1 MESIKTADV
10 PPNPTCAGNVH
21 RSRGSVFTRT
31 RSIAEPNA
39 GRLSAG
45 RLAFS
50 FPTRSRSELSA
61 GRLSMVPAPVALPI
75 AATALLMIGA
85 LVVLTD
91 GGIGPTALLVLVC
104 TVVSATALWGEPATI
119 AMTVVVAEFTAIGF
133 ARRPYA
139 DLRGGPRMWHDGLL
153 LLVFALVGFATAT
166 AVRHASS
173 VKRRRLTGV
182 QVRKRSEALIEL
194 QSAVS
199 RRRRWIATGFAAA
212 VIPALTIGLANS
224 RSSLSLAD
232 DLLLYLLAV
241 VVVSAVGGFWP
252 AVVTAA
258 ASGLLL
264 NWFLTP
270 PLHTLT
276 IQEPQNLLALLLFV
290 TVAVIVS
297 STVHLAARR
306 ADEAA
311 RSSADASA
319 LLELARTVL
328 SGADTPSSVLDQL
341 TQGHSTRAE
350 LQERVGRNWVEVAS
364 SGPKSDRQSPYETV
378 MDLRTDLRLR
388 LTGEPPA
395 ISQQVL
401 QGFGAQ
407 VAAALD
413 RERLRIQ
420 AAQVEL
426 LGEANRMRTALLT
439 AVSHDLRTP
448 LASVKAAI
456 TSLRQSDVTWSPED
470 EQTLLA
476 TIEEGSDRLEALINN
491 LLDMSRVNSGSL
503 QPFLRS
509 TALDEVVPP
518 ALRGIVGAER
528 VLLDLPDSLPLVAT
542 DAGLLERVI
551 ANLVANAL
559 RFSPEIAVEIRGRI
573 DVNDG
578 GAVELA
584 IVDHGPGVAEADR
597 ERIFEPFQRLGDRIG
612 SRYGT
617 GVGLG
622 LAVARGLTEA
632 MGGQLRATDT
642 PGGGLTMTVVLRS
655 DSVLAAH

>member
-1 MESIKTADV
+1 
-10 PPNPTCAGNVH
+10 
-21 RSRGSVFTRT
+21 
-31 RSIAEPNA
+31 
-39 GRLSAG
+39 
-45 RLAFS
+45 
-50 FPTRSRSELSA
+50 
-61 GRLSMVPAPVALPI
+61 VALPI

-85 LVVLTD
+85 LVALTG

-104 TVVSATALWGEPATI
+104 LVVGATAMWGDPATI
-119 AMTVVVAEFTAIGF
+119 AVTVVVAEFTAIGF

-139 DLRGGPRMWHDGLL
+139 DLRGGPGMWHDGLIL
-153 LLVFALVGFATAT
+153 LGIAVVGFATST
-166 AVRHASS
+166 AVRHATT
-173 VKRRRLTGV
+173 VRRRRLAGV

-199 RRRRWIATGFAAA
+199 PRRRWIATGFGAAA
-212 VIPALTIGLANS
+212 LPALTIGLAHS

-241 VVVSAVGGFWP
+241 IVVSAVGGFWP

-276 IQEPQNLLALLLFV
+276 IQEPQNLLALMLFV
-290 TVAVIVS
+290 AVAVIVS
-297 STVHLAARR
+297 SIVHLAARR

-328 SGADTPSSVLDQL
+328 SGGDTPGSVLDQL

-350 LQERVGRNWVEVAS
+350 LQEYVGRNWVEVAA
-364 SGPKSDRQSPYETV
+364 SGPDADRQGPYEMV
-378 MDLRTDLRLR
+378 MELRADLRLH
-388 LTGEPPA
+388 LSGQPPA
-395 ISQQVL
+395 VSRQVL
-401 QGFGAQ
+401 EGFGAQ

-420 AAQVEL
+420 AAQAEL
-426 LGEANRMRTALLT
+426 LGEANRVRTALLT

-470 EQTLLA
+470 EATLLA

-528 VLLDLPDSLPLVAT
+528 VILDLPDSLPLVAT

-559 RFSPEIAVEIRGRI
+559 RFSPEIAVEIQGRV
-573 DVNDG
+573 DPSDG
-578 GAVELA
+578 ATVELA
-584 IVDHGPGVAEADR
+584 IIDHGPGVAAADR

-655 DSVLAAH
+655 DFVLAAH

>member
-1 MESIKTADV
+1 
-10 PPNPTCAGNVH
+10 
-21 RSRGSVFTRT
+21 
-31 RSIAEPNA
+31 
-39 GRLSAG
+39 
-45 RLAFS
+45 
-50 FPTRSRSELSA
+50 
-61 GRLSMVPAPVALPI
+61 MVPAPVALPV
-75 AATALLMIGA
+75 AATALLVIGA
-85 LVVLTD
+85 LVALTD
-91 GGIGPTALLVLVC
+91 GGIGPTALLILVC
-104 TVVSATALWGEPATI
+104 LVVGATSIWGEPATI

-133 ARRPYA
+133 AQRPYA
-139 DLRGGPRMWHDGLL
+139 DLRGGPRMWHDGLIL
-153 LLVFALVGFATAT
+153 LGIAVVGFATAT
-166 AVRHASS
+166 AVRQASA

-199 RRRRWIATGFAAA
+199 PRRRWIATGFAAA
-212 VIPALTIGLANS
+212 ALPVLTVGLANS

-290 TVAVIVS
+290 AVAVIVS
-297 STVHLAARR
+297 SIVHLAARR
-306 ADEAA
+306 ADDAA
-311 RSSADASA
+311 RSSADAGA
-319 LLELARTVL
+319 LLDLARTVL
-328 SGADTPSSVLDQL
+328 SGGDTPSSVLDQL
-341 TQGHSTRAE
+341 TQGHSTRAALLE
-350 LQERVGRNWVEVAS
+350 YVGRNWVEVAS
-364 SGPKSDRQSPYETV
+364 SGPDPDQRSSSYEMV
-378 MDLRTDLRLR
+378 MELRADLRLR
-388 LTGEPPA
+388 LSGEPPA
-395 ISQQVL
+395 ASQQVL
-401 QGFGAQ
+401 EGFGAQ

-420 AAQVEL
+420 AAQAEL
-426 LGEANRMRTALLT
+426 LGEANRVRTALLT

-470 EQTLLA
+470 EATLLA

-528 VLLDLPDSLPLVAT
+528 VILDLPDSLPMVAT
-542 DAGLLERVI
+542 DAGLLERVV

-559 RFSPEIAVEIRGRI
+559 RFSPEVPVTIQGR
-573 DVNDG
+573 VDG
-578 GAVELA
+578 ATVELA
-584 IVDHGPGVAEADR
+584 IVDHGPGVAAADR